1 MKRWKYSL
9 NHELLEARQVM
20 SATCDI
26 PPMTAEATVES
37 RADVSVVTQA
47 RQKVQELDVVYEIE
61 SNDCHELATK
71 FDLTSGQTVRLIGV
85 SRGFKDTDMFRYSP
99 AEDGALQIEVRSDTE
114 PLPQVTVED
123 ESGRILFQ
131 SNSRTRLM
139 HGTMKIE
146 AEKTYYVTVQSVNE
160 RNASYAIDVG
170 LYATPGWDDPTDP
183 RMDGVPTIRQRRQ
196 FALDGSDRRDQ
207 EVRVWRQ
214 EQGERGARSR
224 AIDERMRTPRRLPVV
239 ARHID
244 EFLATQSSPLESP
257 SPRASV

>member
-1 MKRWKYSL
+1 MKRWKYAL
-9 NHELLEARQVM
+9 NHEPLEARQVM
-20 SATCDI
+20 SATWDI
-26 PPMTAEATVES
+26 PPMTAEATVELG
-37 RADVSVVTQA
+37 ADLSLGTQA
-47 RQKVQELDVVYEIE
+47 RQKVQELDVVYELE
-61 SNDCHELATK
+61 SNDCQELATK
-71 FDLTSGQTVRLIGV
+71 FDLSTGQTVRLIGV
-85 SRGFKDTDMFRYSP
+85 SRGFKDPDMFRYSP
-99 AEDGALQIEVRSDTE
+99 AEDGALQIEVHSDTE

-160 RNASYAIDVG
+160 RDASYAIDVR

-183 RMDGVPTIRQRRQ
+183 RIDGVPTIGQRRQ

-207 EVRVWRQ
+207 KVRVWRQ
-214 EQGERGARSR
+214 EQGERGARVIAS
-224 AIDERMRTPRRLPVV
+224 DERMRTARHLPVV
-239 ARHID
+239 VRHID
-244 EFLATQSSPLESP
+244 EIRATQSSPGESP